1 MDQLEEQILGQFVID
16 DACQLEQIYLSP
28 VRDVRFLRHV
38 PKVEAYDVGDVGG
51 VERGALV
58 LEYLADPLDRVRVEF
73 RVALLMRG
81 PYVRPRQARV
91 QRRVDVGAERH
102 PIDGQQHLPHPPVL
116 HDIQNILP

>member
-38 PKVEAYDVGDVGG
+38 HKVEAYDVGDVGG

-81 PYVRPRQARV
+81 PYVRPRQARGFYIHSS
-91 QRRVDVGAERH
+91 RV
-102 PIDGQQHLPHPPVL
+102 
-116 HDIQNILP
+116 